1 MTVCL
6 YNELASYFFV
16 FSSVSFFMFLEVW
29 DVTDHTSILRTVF
42 SKISKRVLEAVI
54 PYLST
59 MVFK

>member
-1 MTVCL
+1 
-6 YNELASYFFV
+6 
-16 FSSVSFFMFLEVW
+16 MFLEVW